1 MNKEYFYITTPI
13 YYVNDVTHIGHLY
26 TTFAGDILKKY
37 HELTGKKVFYLTGT
51 DEHGIKICQ
60 AAKAKDIDVRSFCDM
75 ISESFKTS
83 WEKLDIDF
91 DDFIRTTSDR
101 HKEGVTK
108 VLNKLNEKGLF
119 YKKKYEGLYCS
130 GCEKFLAED
139 ELVNGECP
147 DHKKKPEL
155 YSEENYFFKLSEFQ
169 NQLIKLIEND
179 TIKILPVYRKNEV
192 LGKLR
197 LGLDDVSISRKHL
210 TWGIQLPFDTSQ
222 VTYVWIDALSNYI
235 TAIGYADDPEK
246 FNKIWPCDIHLMAKD
261 ILWFHC
267 VIWPAILLGCELEL
281 PKSLFIHG
289 YFTIGGEKMSKT
301 LGNVV
306 DPVKICELYSA
317 DAVRFSMFKEA
328 TFGLDFDF
336 SEEVIKRRINTDLA
350 NDLGNLISRSTSM
363 TVKYFKGTAENTG
376 ISEDPDSDLKS
387 TAEETIEKYI
397 LHMDKIELRQA
408 LEELWKL
415 ITRANKYVEETAP
428 WKLAKEN
435 KTDRLKAVL
444 YNLNESV
451 RLINILLFPFMPKT
465 AFTIKE
471 TIGDNSNILKINIKE
486 IKWNENYKFGEIKK
500 AQPLFPKIES

>member
-13 YYVNDVTHIGHLY
+13 YYVNDVPHIGHLY

-289 YFTIGGEKMSKT
+289 YFTIGG
-301 LGNVV
+301 
-306 DPVKICELYSA
+306 
-317 DAVRFSMFKEA
+317 
-328 TFGLDFDF
+328 
-336 SEEVIKRRINTDLA
+336 
-350 NDLGNLISRSTSM
+350 
-363 TVKYFKGTAENTG
+363 
-376 ISEDPDSDLKS
+376 
-387 TAEETIEKYI
+387 
-397 LHMDKIELRQA
+397 
-408 LEELWKL
+408 
-415 ITRANKYVEETAP
+415 
-428 WKLAKEN
+428 
-435 KTDRLKAVL
+435 
-444 YNLNESV
+444 
-451 RLINILLFPFMPKT
+451 
-465 AFTIKE
+465 
-471 TIGDNSNILKINIKE
+471 
-486 IKWNENYKFGEIKK
+486 
-500 AQPLFPKIES
+500 